1 MWSTSYPTSTP
12 TQVDGKTYDY
22 VIVGGGTA
30 GCLLAARLSEDTDV
44 SVLVLEKGHVKDNLV
59 SRIPLLSQNMFLGDP
74 LQVQSTRW
82 SEPIPE
88 ANGRRTRIW
97 TSEGIGGA
105 TSINAMLMTR
115 GCRADYVAWSEDLG
129 LSDWG
134 WEQVEPYFRKIENAV
149 DYPESEARGH
159 SGKIVHDLVI
169 VFS

>member
-1 MWSTSYPTSTP
+1 MRL
-12 TQVDGKTYDY
+12 
-22 VIVGGGTA
+22 GGTA
-30 GCLLAARLSEDTDV
+30 GCVLASRLSEDPDV

-97 TSEGIGGA
+97 TSEGLGGA
-105 TSINAMLMTR
+105 TRINAMLMTR
-115 GCRADYVAWSEDLG
+115 GCRADYIAWSKELG

-149 DYPESEARGH
+149 EYPESKARGH
-159 SGKIVHDLVI
+159 EGKTDGTSGDIHRILKLTLSHHHGRTY
-169 VFS
+169 